1 MPSLTV
7 ETLHVLALNYLCS
20 EFKTKDSQM
29 DRVRAPLLKETE
41 NKTVSCG
48 VYTLVILHY
57 VGVLVSIVIL
67 WLRSILLSVV
77 FLKH

>member
-1 MPSLTV
+1 
-7 ETLHVLALNYLCS
+7 
-20 EFKTKDSQM
+20 M

-67 WLRSILLSVV
+67 WLRSILFSVV